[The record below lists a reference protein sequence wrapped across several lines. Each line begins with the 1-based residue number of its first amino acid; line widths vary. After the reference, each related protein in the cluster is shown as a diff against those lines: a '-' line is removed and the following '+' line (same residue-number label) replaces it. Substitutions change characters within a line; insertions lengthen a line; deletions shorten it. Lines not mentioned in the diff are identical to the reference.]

1 VGGINPMIITE
12 ENYQLWI
19 IKRTLSI
26 ALILS
31 MLILIIVSNPKEYIY
46 GLLFSTCI
54 TVLNFRLM
62 CISIERSLD
71 MAQKKIKFFIL
82 GNYAMRTFIYG
93 IVIFISYIADYL
105 NLYTAILGLFSV
117 KITIIFGVFYK
128 KGLFKFIKKQ

>member
-1 VGGINPMIITE
+1 
-12 ENYQLWI
+12 
-19 IKRTLSI
+19 
-26 ALILS
+26 
-31 MLILIIVSNPKEYIY
+31 
-46 GLLFSTCI
+46 
-54 TVLNFRLM
+54 M

-105 NLYTAILGLFSV
+105 NFYTAILGLFSV

>member
-1 VGGINPMIITE
+1 MSVTG

-19 IKRTLSI
+19 IKRTLSV

-31 MLILIIVSNPKEYIY
+31 ALILITFSNPKEYIY

-62 CISIERSLD
+62 CISIEKSLY

-82 GNYAMRTFIYG
+82 TNYTIRTFIYG
-93 IVIFISYIADYL
+93 VVIFISYIADYL
-105 NLYTAILGLFSV
+105 NFYTAILGLFSV
-117 KITIIFGVFYK
+117 KIIIIFSTFYK
-128 KGLFKFIKKQ
+128 NSLFKIIKK